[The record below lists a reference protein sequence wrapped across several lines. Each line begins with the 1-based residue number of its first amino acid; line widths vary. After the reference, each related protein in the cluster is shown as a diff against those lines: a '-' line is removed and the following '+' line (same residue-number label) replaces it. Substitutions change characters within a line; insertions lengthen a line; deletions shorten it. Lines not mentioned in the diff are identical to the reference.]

1 MALLSAIG
9 GGLLAGVVAA
19 FLLAMVGAYV
29 PFFEYFIYPIFFI
42 VALSVTGLIAYR
54 AISR

>member
-42 VALSVTGLIAYR
+42 VALSVTGLIAYL